1 MVPVVCILGVLVI
14 LNTHL
19 KTARDN
25 HKSLAF
31 TIRCMGLTM
40 WPLVITSLC
49 PNCPHVI
56 PGTLW
61 MLAMEIMNALVLM
74 DPSSSKGLG
83 IEKAGFLGV
92 VFALT
97 AMCGNRPDS
106 IYAKLFIYSILGM
119 FLTVF
124 PSHDLSK
131 DSVCSVVLES
141 FQQVILHY
149 CVAVFVIAV
158 SLTRSRTECK
168 A

>member
-1 MVPVVCILGVLVI
+1 MVPVACILGALAI
-14 LNTHL
+14 LNAHL
-19 KTARDN
+19 RTARDN

-31 TIRCMGLTM
+31 TLRCLGLVI
-40 WPLVITSLC
+40 WPLVITSIC
-49 PNCPHVI
+49 PDCPHI
-56 PGTLW
+56 LPGTVW
-61 MLAMEIMNALVLM
+61 MFVIEIMNALVLM
-74 DPSSSKGLG
+74 HPSSSKGLG

-106 IYAKLFIYSILGM
+106 THSKLFIYSILGM

-124 PSHDLSK
+124 PAHDLDK
-131 DSVCSVVLES
+131 ESVHSVILES

-149 CVAVFVIAV
+149 CVAVFVTAV
-158 SLTRSRTECK
+158 SLTRSSTKCT